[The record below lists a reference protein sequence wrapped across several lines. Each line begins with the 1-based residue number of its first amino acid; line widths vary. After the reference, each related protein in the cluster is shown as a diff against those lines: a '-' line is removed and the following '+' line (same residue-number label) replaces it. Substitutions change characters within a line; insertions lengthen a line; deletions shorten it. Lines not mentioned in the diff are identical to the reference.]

1 VVAQREIPGW
11 ATRADAIITLDNEV
25 LQTGQEEVR
34 LRLPILQSGHDPRVS
49 HEQCGWDAGPLPSQ
63 HIRLE
68 LVSDDE
74 AVSRLYAEE
83 LQRNIHDQWIRF
95 PDELV
100 EPVLGCDFDC
110 RDQRPDVREV
120 AVACRNP
127 RIQVRGH
134 EASSSADCLERSLQL
149 VIREVA
155 IDAHHDEVDISGP
168 VTQGQTRLAQ
178 LLAQWIGSNHK
189 AAFARL

>member
-110 RDQRPDVREV
+110 RGRRGLPEPTDPSSWPRGELQRGLPRTQF
-120 AVACRNP
+120 AAC
-127 RIQVRGH
+127 
-134 EASSSADCLERSLQL
+134 D
-149 VIREVA
+149 
-155 IDAHHDEVDISGP
+155 
-168 VTQGQTRLAQ
+168 T
-178 LLAQWIGSNHK
+178 
-189 AAFARL
+189 